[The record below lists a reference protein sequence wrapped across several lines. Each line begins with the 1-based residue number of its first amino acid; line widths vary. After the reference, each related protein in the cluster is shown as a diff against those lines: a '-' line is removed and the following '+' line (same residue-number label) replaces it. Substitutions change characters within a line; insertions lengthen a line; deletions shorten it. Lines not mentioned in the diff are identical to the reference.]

1 MSDISQISDRIVIL
15 ESKRSALL
23 SLLELPELGT
33 LRIDVNQAI
42 EELDDLLVEFK
53 RTFSPNS

>member
-1 MSDISQISDRIVIL
+1 MVDISQIRDRIVIL

-23 SLLELPELGT
+23 SLLELPELGD

-42 EELDDLLVEFK
+42 EELDDHLADFK
-53 RTFSPNS
+53 RTFTTH

>member
-1 MSDISQISDRIVIL
+1 MADISQIRDRIVIL
-15 ESKRSALL
+15 ESKRSALI

-42 EELDDLLVEFK
+42 EELDDLLTEFK
-53 RTFSPNS
+53 RTFSSNG

>member
-1 MSDISQISDRIVIL
+1 MSDISQISDRIVLL

>member
-1 MSDISQISDRIVIL
+1 MADISQIRDRIVIL

-42 EELDDLLVEFK
+42 EELDDLLDEFK
-53 RTFSPNS
+53 RTFSSNL

>member
-1 MSDISQISDRIVIL
+1 MADISQISDRIVIL

>member
-1 MSDISQISDRIVIL
+1 MVDISQIRDRIVIL

-23 SLLELPELGT
+23 SLLELPELGD

-42 EELDDLLVEFK
+42 EELDDLLADFK
-53 RTFSPNS
+53 RTFTTH